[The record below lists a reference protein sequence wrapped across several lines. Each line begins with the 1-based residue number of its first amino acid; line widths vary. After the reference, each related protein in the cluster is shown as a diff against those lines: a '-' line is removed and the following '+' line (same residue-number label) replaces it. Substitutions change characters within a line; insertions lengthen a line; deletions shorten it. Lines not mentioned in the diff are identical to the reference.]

1 MLNNVKIFLKMDK
14 ITKHPGCAGGHQL
27 YLHLAQLWKEK
38 VSTFNIVL
46 RYTNIFPSM
55 NLFEKGD
62 MTFMLRIHFYVTFML
77 RIHFSFMLR
86 IPPLCEEPL
95 RKRFVHKDDKPQ
107 HEQRERKKAEK
118 IK

>member
-1 MLNNVKIFLKMDK
+1 MDK

-62 MTFMLRIHFYVTFML
+62 MTSMPQIHFYL
-77 RIHFSFMLR
+77 
-86 IPPLCEEPL
+86 PPLHEEPL
-95 RKRFVHKDDKPQ
+95 RKRFVHEDDKPQ

>member
-1 MLNNVKIFLKMDK
+1 VLNNVKIFLKMDK

-62 MTFMLRIHFYVTFML
+62 MTFMLRIHF
-77 RIHFSFMLR
+77 SFMLR

>member
-1 MLNNVKIFLKMDK
+1 MLNDVKIFLKMDK
-14 ITKHPGCAGGHQL
+14 ITKHPGCDGGHQL
-27 YLHLAQLWKEK
+27 YLHLVQLWKEK

-62 MTFMLRIHFYVTFML
+62 VTFMLRIHFYL
-77 RIHFSFMLR
+77 
-86 IPPLCEEPL
+86 PPLREEPL
-95 RKRFVHKDDKPQ
+95 RKRFVHEDDKPQ